1 MDLSDRYDAATALK
15 ESGDPAGAV
24 VALEAIL
31 ADHPDH
37 VLSHSALAVYLVQVG
52 REDDAVAHAVRVTEL
67 DPDDAFA
74 FTQLAVICQR
84 CERPRKQ
91 RRRCGEHNRLP
102 QGAGSRCDGYVTAS
116 ATGGENYS
124 STRGG
129 LAITGL
135 LSIGRSFSGWAD

>member
-1 MDLSDRYDAATALK
+1 VINVDLSDRYDAATALK

-84 CERPRKQ
+84 CERPQ
-91 RRRCGEHNRLP
+91 EAEAAMRRA
-102 QGAGSRCDGYVTAS
+102 QQIAAG
-116 ATGGENYS
+116 GGFEV
-124 STRGG
+124 
-129 LAITGL
+129 
-135 LSIGRSFSGWAD
+135 

>member
-74 FTQLAVICQR
+74 FIALKTIDAGGFLRQALPDRQKQ
-84 CERPRKQ
+84 PRVESNLLRTAHLP
-91 RRRCGEHNRLP
+91 RRRR
-102 QGAGSRCDGYVTAS
+102 R
-116 ATGGENYS
+116 
-124 STRGG
+124 
-129 LAITGL
+129 
-135 LSIGRSFSGWAD
+135 